1 MKKNSIPDDD
11 TLLDDEPID
20 EFDEEDEEWDD
31 DGRYDAWA

>member
-1 MKKNSIPDDD
+1 MKKNSIP
-11 TLLDDEPID
+11 DDEPID